1 MQLNMYDAR
10 DVMPHMSRNSNNSY
24 ATRNQGLHPNG
35 PSGMRNGGDYFG
47 HDPMTAINTFD
58 QDRHQS
64 SLSNLPIPVGMFLNM
79 AQVPPR
85 FYNQQMQRGDQ
96 EYHHGKKNYYKA
108 GMSQEHQGS
117 ASQVNI

>member
-1 MQLNMYDAR
+1 
-10 DVMPHMSRNSNNSY
+10 
-24 ATRNQGLHPNG
+24 
-35 PSGMRNGGDYFG
+35 
-47 HDPMTAINTFD
+47 MTAINTFD

-117 ASQVNI
+117 ASQVHI

>member
-1 MQLNMYDAR
+1 
-10 DVMPHMSRNSNNSY
+10 
-24 ATRNQGLHPNG
+24 
-35 PSGMRNGGDYFG
+35 MRNGGDYFG
-47 HDPMTAINTFD
+47 HDPMTTINTFD

-117 ASQVNI
+117 ASQNPMTQQRGGASGLSGLSQSMSQMEFSQD